1 MAERTVE
8 TGGPATDRP
17 GRRLA
22 AVGPVMTPRQAPA
35 PAPCFAPA
43 GPFVGR
49 QRELK
54 ELRADI
60 VRAGLDT
67 LSGRKRPRGRVL
79 LIAGRP
85 GSGRTALAEELARQ
99 LAGDYPDGV
108 LRARLTGADGE
119 PVPTERTA
127 RALLGAL
134 NAPVPAGARE
144 DELTEAL
151 RAALNGRRVLLL
163 LDDAA
168 GAGQVDPLLP
178 DEPECLVVAVSRG
191 PLTGVPDVRPC
202 TLGGLDTPAAVEL
215 LERYAGPTR
224 ITCDPV
230 AASAVVEECGG
241 QPAALVLVGGWLAAR
256 PKMSVVD
263 VAKRLRELPA
273 GGPAAGR
280 EGAARPLARAFW
292 LAYEA
297 LPPSSARLLHLLALA
312 PAGLADAH
320 TASALAGCALTTAQ
334 SALEDL
340 TARGLLRGE
349 APEGAEGAL
358 PPQYRVPGCLAELLG
373 ALLQAQERP
382 AEIELARARM
392 LERTVRQLHSCRAA
406 TEQDDPAVRRRIE
419 QLPRPLRFPSRP
431 AAEEWLLARLPALLA
446 AARLAVE
453 DGRLDTLAR
462 RLVSAL
468 TRALTAHLGPEAAA
482 PDLYGLHQLV
492 LDVARRCEMPLEKA
506 AALLNLGDLDAR
518 GGRTPEALERYRQ
531 ALQSAREA
539 GDPYATSRAL
549 ESIGAAHQELGD
561 WQRAADWYRRSLELR
576 LTRGELA
583 DEARLYGRL
592 GAVHG
597 YAGQWSEALR
607 DWRAA
612 AAAHRRLR
620 DQAGQARALG
630 EAARVL
636 EQAGRSR
643 EALRTGLEA
652 MECARRAGDG
662 RLEAAARLRLA
673 DTLDRLGDGAAA
685 EAHRRAAHELLGEGA
700 S

>member
-1 MAERTVE
+1 MATRQRLAPHAAFTAER
-8 TGGPATDRP
+8 GD
-17 GRRLA
+17 L
-22 AVGPVMTPRQAPA
+22 
-35 PAPCFAPA
+35 
-43 GPFVGR
+43 FVGR
-49 QRELK
+49 LRELK

-67 LSGRKRPRGRVL
+67 LSGRKQPRGRVL

-99 LAGDYPDGV
+99 LVTDYPDGV

-127 RALLGAL
+127 RALLAAL
-134 NAPVPAGARE
+134 DAPVPAGAEE
-144 DELTEAL
+144 DELTQAL
-151 RAALNGRRVLLL
+151 RTALNGKRVLLL
-163 LDDAA
+163 LDDAS
-168 GAGQVDPLLP
+168 GAEQVEPLLP
-178 DEPECLVVAVSRG
+178 DEPACLVVAVSRG

-202 TLGGLDTPAAVEL
+202 TLGGLDAPAAVEL
-215 LERYAGPTR
+215 LEWYAGPTR

-230 AASAVVEECGG
+230 AASRVVEECCG
-241 QPAALVLVGGWLAAR
+241 QPAALVLVGGWLAAL
-256 PKMSVVD
+256 PKTTVVD
-263 VAKRLRELPA
+263 AARRLRELPPA
-273 GGPAAGR
+273 GGGEAAG
-280 EGAARPLARAFW
+280 GPLARAFW

-297 LPPSSARLLHLLALA
+297 LPAPTARMLHLLGLA

-320 TASALAGCALTTAQ
+320 VASALAGCSLSTAQ
-334 SALEDL
+334 SVLEDL
-340 TARGLLRGE
+340 ATRGLLR
-349 APEGAEGAL
+349 AEGPAGEGEAL
-358 PPQYRVPGCLAELLG
+358 PPQYRVPGCLAAMIDSLLH
-373 ALLQAQERP
+373 AQERP

-406 TEQDDPAVRRRIE
+406 TERDDPAVRRRIE
-419 QLPRPLRFPSRP
+419 QLPRALRFPTRQ

-468 TRALTAHLGPEAAA
+468 TRALTAHLGPETAA
-482 PDLYGLHQLV
+482 PELYGLHQLV

-518 GGRTPEALERYRQ
+518 AGRTHEALERYRQ

-539 GDPYATSRAL
+539 GDPYVTSRAL
-549 ESIGAAHQELGD
+549 ESVAAAHQELGD
-561 WQRAADWYRRSLELR
+561 WQRAADWYGRGLELR

-592 GAVHG
+592 GTVHE
-597 YAGQWSEALR
+597 YAGQWAEALR

-612 AAAHRRLR
+612 AAAYRRLR
-620 DQAGQARALG
+620 DRAGHARALAEVARVLDG
-630 EAARVL
+630 AGRTVQARRAFLEAAEAARA
-636 EQAGRSR
+636 AG
-643 EALRTGLEA
+643 ETA
-652 MECARRAGDG
+652 
-662 RLEAAARLRLA
+662 LEAALRLRLA
-673 DTLDRLGDGAAA
+673 EALDRLGEQQAAEEQRALAARLPAERPAVPPPADGAH
-685 EAHRRAAHELLGEGA
+685 EGRRP
-700 S
+700 